1 MEDYKQSLIKAR
13 EDKKKKHEENAQT
26 WSHQIEWRKSKI
38 DEAKKEPYDPE
49 LVWNIET
56 ATRKQTD
63 AAAKKAK
70 TDVMLSVNDT
80 KTKDFHKKRSDERDY
95 DLSEGKRLVQ
105 VDNENKDLESQLV
118 SFKKQLFAQEMMDT
132 WAQQSRYKKQ
142 MKQIEEEC

>member
-1 MEDYKQSLIKAR
+1 M
-13 EDKKKKHEENAQT
+13 
-26 WSHQIEWRKSKI
+26 EWRKSRI

-70 TDVMLSVNDT
+70 TDKMLSINDT
-80 KTKDFHKKRSDERDY
+80 KTQDFYKRKHDERDY

-105 VDNENKDLESQLV
+105 IDNENKDLESQLV
-118 SFKKQLFAQEMMDT
+118 SFKKQLFA
-132 WAQQSRYKKQ
+132 
-142 MKQIEEEC
+142 

>member
-13 EDKKKKHEENAQT
+13 EDKKKRHEENAQT

-56 ATRKQTD
+56 ATRKQAD
-63 AAAKKAK
+63 AATKKAK

-80 KTKDFHKKRSDERDY
+80 KTQDFYKKRSDERDY

-105 VDNENKDLESQLV
+105 LDNENKDLESQLV
-118 SFKKQLFAQEMMDT
+118 SFKKQLFAKEMMDT